1 MTDHETDGRSGWT
14 VRKRHL
20 HDAEPDDLSNTS
32 PGERMAMVWPITM
45 TAWAFKGEPVGESRL
60 QRHLV
65 RIHRGRR

>member
-1 MTDHETDGRSGWT
+1 VTRHEQGSRSRP

-20 HDAEPDDLSNTS
+20 HDAQQDDDLRDVS
-32 PGERMAMVWPITM
+32 PAERMSMVWPLTV

-65 RIHRGRR
+65 RIQRGKR